1 MAYTTQFYSDWL
13 CTKPILGVNTGV
25 ATITGNHKY
34 IKNWSKYD
42 YWTPYPIY
50 AADGYQI
57 GEGNATLS
65 GGMMLYDQA
74 VVQTLPGA
82 DFYGNDDT
90 ATPNEY
96 SGTVYNPLFMYHD
109 EEAQKSWWLSI
120 LCTDEIGESWAL
132 RAAAYTQEPRDAT
145 RRERTDWTYYAD
157 YMDWQLPFHIG
168 GSDYGFTQSQTQVRA
183 YSIFLPDDE
192 ESVDAHKYLMLV
204 FGVAADGSYSS
215 GSPTHL
221 QGSRFILFPE
231 EYFSNLIGEPYVG
244 PVSKESVET
253 GFNPP
258 SDGDWDDYIRPR
270 IGYDVNPYGVN
281 NGGVKCVLLNRVIK
295 EGETY
300 IANNYAKVLASIFRG
315 KATGTW
321 NKLGQGISVIFGGN
335 GRRPVEEVQAIQ
347 SAILGCHIVPVIR
360 KGWTSYAN
368 GSTAISTIAGYEL
381 NPDVTVSEGGQS
393 YTVPYIPSIGTPG
406 AQSMFEWSNLGSGL
420 VVSRRTNCFLDFEPY
435 TTMTLKLPFFQP
447 ISISPSDVYGKELSV
462 KFTIDIITGM
472 LHCDVMFDGSVRY
485 SMNTNVKTDIPI
497 VGAGANGIGLSQ
509 IAGAAA
515 SIAMA
520 PMTGGASLIPLASN
534 AVDIADQISKNGTS
548 AVVGKEGFDGLGAYL
563 ANRVGYLIV
572 THPVGAIP
580 YSENGRVD
588 GCNFLDEI
596 GMAANLAYNVGALA
610 GGWSKFRSVDL
621 KTVNAPQAVK
631 EQILAQ
637 LRTGVYIR

>member
-1 MAYTTQFYSDWL
+1 MAFTTQLYSDWL
-13 CTKPILGVNTGV
+13 CTRPILGLNTGV
-25 ATITGNHKY
+25 AAIATGNHRYLENWGKY
-34 IKNWSKYD
+34 FTA
-42 YWTPYPIY
+42 TPYPIY

-57 GEGNATLS
+57 GEGNLTLS
-65 GGMMLYDQA
+65 GGMYIYDQIIPQTLPLKADIDTDKQFPGSQA
-74 VVQTLPGA
+74 VV
-82 DFYGNDDT
+82 
-90 ATPNEY
+90 
-96 SGTVYNPLFMYHD
+96 YNPMFMFHD
-109 EEAQKSWWLSI
+109 EPNGKSYFLSI
-120 LCTDEIGESWAL
+120 YCDDDNGEMWIV
-132 RAAAYTQEPRDAT
+132 RAGAYTQEPDEARGAA
-145 RRERTDWTYYAD
+145 RTDWKYFPDDMD
-157 YMDWQLPFHIG
+157 YQYPFHIG

-183 YSIFLPDDE
+183 YSIFLKEDE
-192 ESVDAHKYLMLV
+192 QAVSSKKFLMLA
-204 FGVAADGSYSS
+204 FGVSADGTYST
-215 GSPTHL
+215 GTAGRL
-221 QGSRFILFPE
+221 NGSRFILFPE
-231 EYFSNLIGEPYVG
+231 EYFDNLVGEPYVG

-281 NGGVKCVLLNRVIK
+281 EGGVKCVLLNRVIK

-321 NKLGQGISVIFGGN
+321 NKIGQGFNVIFGGN
-335 GRRPVEEVQAIQ
+335 GRRPVSEVQAIQ

-368 GSTAISTIAGYEL
+368 GSTSISTIAGYEL
-381 NPDVTVSEGGQS
+381 NPDVNVTEGGQT
-393 YTVPYIPSIGTPG
+393 YTVPYIPTIGTPG
-406 AQSMFEWSNLGSGL
+406 AQSMFEWSNTGSGL

-447 ISISPSDVYGKELSV
+447 ISISPSDVYGKEISV

-472 LHCDVMFDGSVRY
+472 LHCDVMFDSSVRY

-520 PMTGGASLIPLASN
+520 PTTGGASLIPLASSG
-534 AVDIADQISKNGTS
+534 VDIADQISKNGTS
-548 AVVGKEGFDGLGAYL
+548 VVVGKEGFDGLGAYL
-563 ANRVGYLIV
+563 ANRVGYLII

-596 GMAANLAYNVGALA
+596 GMAANLAYKVGQLT

-637 LRTGVYIR
+637 LRAGVYIR